1 MLPSSTTPPP
11 PAAADFGALLDRA
24 RRIAADVLAPAS
36 NATDQAEVIPREN
49 LLALAGAGLLGLA
62 TPTRYGGHGAPGRV
76 TRAYMEV
83 LAGAC
88 GATTFVQMQHTTG
101 ACSLIARGENEALKE
116 RVLPRFA
123 SGERFCTVGFSH
135 VRRPG
140 PPMVRA
146 ELDGDEVR
154 LDGTVPWLTGYGFA
168 DDAVLAGTLPDG
180 RVIFVLSSLREA
192 EAIRASPPL
201 RLCAMNASATVSLEL
216 RGLRIGPEQ
225 VIATMTREQQ
235 IARDAAGVLAPSALS
250 LGVAGAAVA
259 LIEEA
264 AGRRGSAALAG
275 AARGLEGEI
284 DDARAEVDVW
294 ADQPEAAGYGE
305 HAVRA
310 RAWCVE
316 LGVRA
321 AHAAVAAVGGSAN
334 LLEHTAQRLFRE
346 AMLYSLTA
354 QTRDLQA
361 ATVQRL
367 VGRGAEA
374 RGESDKWVEPRDPE
388 RI

>member
-1 MLPSSTTPPP
+1 MLPSSIPPPP
-11 PAAADFGALLDRA
+11 PAAADFGALLERA
-24 RRIAADVLAPAS
+24 RRIAADVLAPAA

-49 LLALAGAGLLGLA
+49 LLALKGAGLLGLA

-76 TRAYMEV
+76 AREYTEI

-88 GATTFVQMQHTTG
+88 GVTAFVQMQHTTG
-101 ACSLIARGENEALKE
+101 ACPLIARGENEALKE
-116 RVLPRFA
+116 RVLPRLA

-146 ELDGDEVR
+146 ELDGDQVL
-154 LDGTVPWLTGYGFA
+154 LDGTVPWLTGHGLA

-180 RVIFVLSSLREA
+180 RVIFVLSSLREV
-192 EAIRASPPL
+192 EAIQPSPPL
-201 RLCAMNASATVSLEL
+201 RLCAMNASATVSLRL
-216 RGLRIGPEQ
+216 RGLRVGREQ
-225 VIATMTREQQ
+225 VIATLTREQQ
-235 IARDAAGVLAPSALS
+235 TARDAAGMLAPAALS
-250 LGVAGAAVA
+250 LGVAGAAAA
-259 LIEEA
+259 LLAQA
-264 AGRRGSAALAG
+264 ADRRGSAALAS
-275 AARGLEGEI
+275 AARGFAGEI
-284 DDARAEVDVW
+284 DDARAEVNAW
-294 ADQPEAAGYGE
+294 ADQPEAAEYGE

-310 RAWCVE
+310 RAWCIE
-316 LGVRA
+316 LGVRT
-321 AHAAVAAVGGSAN
+321 AHAAVAASGGSAN

-367 VGRGAEA
+367 VGRGEEG
-374 RGESDKWVEPRDPE
+374 RGQSGKRVDPA
-388 RI
+388 